1 MKVIR
6 NIGIDFCVII
16 TGLRMDE
23 FENQQFCLKWNNF
36 QNNIMSQFE
45 ALKEDEDFVDVTLS
59 CHGQSIKAHKVVLSA
74 CSPYLKNIFK
84 VSSAAIIKFFLMYV
98 D

>member
-1 MKVIR
+1 MNFVIP
-6 NIGIDFCVII
+6 IP
-16 TGLRMDE
+16 GLKMDE
-23 FENQQFCLKWNNF
+23 FKNQQFCLKWNNF

-59 CHGQSIKAHKVVLSA
+59 CHGQSVKAHKVVLSA

-84 VSSAAIIKFFLMYV
+84 VTDFLLNKLRRY
-98 D
+98 